1 MPLFPQLVLI
11 IWFPIVLL
19 LFATVKPRR
28 AVIVANVAAMLVL
41 PNGGFVLPGLPDYS
55 KTSGTSAAVLLG
67 IVLFD
72 FQRLVNFRP
81 RWFDLPVVV
90 WCGSYL
96 VSSMSNDLGIYDGLS
111 SATFQV
117 LLWGVPYLTG
127 RLYLTDLAG
136 VRELTTAMIVGGLI
150 YLPLCLYE
158 SKFSP
163 VLEGKIYGMA
173 SQPYALPRFG
183 LGYRPIVF
191 MNTGLA
197 LGMWMI
203 AVALAAYWRWFCGET
218 RRIMKLTPGLVAALL
233 LLGAIMTKSL
243 GAWQLLAGGVG
254 VLHLAKRTKK
264 TWPVLLLV
272 LLPLIYMGLRIPK
285 FWSGQNMVAFT
296 RQYFG
301 EERAQS
307 LETRVLAEDQLVD
320 RALERPVWGWGGQ
333 GRSRVKNE
341 AGADSVLTD
350 GYWVIALGVAG
361 FAGLAGL
368 TATFLLPTYLFLRRI
383 PVRHWS
389 DPKVAPASALAVLLS
404 LYMLDCLSNAMP
416 NLVYAMA
423 AGGITGLS
431 AVHISTHRRRADEL
445 FEEGEAFRAEGD
457 ALAAEESY
465 RAALILYAADS
476 DPDAEGRAV
485 QATCLEA
492 LATHL
497 LASGRPD
504 EAEGS
509 LRDALAIRAALLAGR
524 PNDLASR
531 LGMAAGLETLGR
543 LLKAASQPAAAEE
556 AWLAAV
562 GLRERLAIDFPDDL
576 DHRKR
581 WADGLNNLAWFLAT
595 RLGRG
600 ADEIARAVGLAS
612 QAVEITPKQA
622 ACWNTLGTAQFYAGD
637 WLSAVNSL
645 RKSAELGDGG
655 TGFDH
660 FFLAMTFDR
669 LGDHDT
675 ALDSFRRAVEWMD
688 LNSPDHPDLQGIRAQ
703 AAAMLGLH
711 PAYHDLTS

>member
-509 LRDALAIRAALLAGR
+509 LRDALAIRAALLCPLWRPSSPPCPPSPTTWRPASAWRRGWRPSGGCSRPPRSPRRPRRRGSPPSDSASGSPSTSPTTSTTASVGPTASTTWPGSSPPASAGGPTRSPAPWVWRAR
-524 PNDLASR
+524 PWRSPPSRPPAGTPSAPPSSTRATGSPPSTPCGSRPSWATAAPAS
-531 LGMAAGLETLGR
+531 T
-543 LLKAASQPAAAEE
+543 
-556 AWLAAV
+556 
-562 GLRERLAIDFPDDL
+562 
-576 DHRKR
+576 
-581 WADGLNNLAWFLAT
+581 
-595 RLGRG
+595 
-600 ADEIARAVGLAS
+600 
-612 QAVEITPKQA
+612 
-622 ACWNTLGTAQFYAGD
+622 
-637 WLSAVNSL
+637 
-645 RKSAELGDGG
+645 
-655 TGFDH
+655 
-660 FFLAMTFDR
+660 
-669 LGDHDT
+669 
-675 ALDSFRRAVEWMD
+675 
-688 LNSPDHPDLQGIRAQ
+688 
-703 AAAMLGLH
+703 
-711 PAYHDLTS
+711 TSSSR